1 MKFSVYAILFFVTVW
16 LVTSCKTVEPQKAS
30 VSQNSDGLSDYTLS
44 IRVRYAGGGMF
55 DDIFDR
61 VQRIAG
67 EFNLMHMDWSGVY
80 GEPREIRAR
89 LHSLPEKMINMISS
103 KIYGIPNV
111 IAVDI
116 DKN

>member
-1 MKFSVYAILFFVTVW
+1 MTMSH
-16 LVTSCKTVEPQKAS
+16 
-30 VSQNSDGLSDYTLS
+30 NSDGFSDYTLT
-44 IRVRYAGGGMF
+44 IHVRDAGGGMF

-61 VQRIAG
+61 IQRITG
-67 EFNLMHMDWSGVY
+67 EFNLVHMDWGVVY

-89 LHSLPEKMINMISS
+89 LRSLPEKMINMISS